1 MLLEAALEQLQ
12 LENAPTKL
20 PDTQPSDTPAPQPPQ
35 HPLSD
40 SLGISELLKVLQPD
54 PVPQG
59 EVPNDPFCFGTGP
72 FSAKKLRHVVDYITH
87 LGPSQQ
93 EDTKVTI
100 AGVDVAVAKAK
111 LSIDKIN
118 HAQYIEGSLRILR
131 EMILQDSLP
140 TQQVVNHVNYLIQ
153 VACLAQTNQ
162 WQRVLQYDTYRK
174 EQHEHGFLLLRK

>member
-1 MLLEAALEQLQ
+1 MS
-12 LENAPTKL
+12 P
-20 PDTQPSDTPAPQPPQ
+20 
-35 HPLSD
+35 
-40 SLGISELLKVLQPD
+40 I
-54 PVPQG
+54 
-59 EVPNDPFCFGTGP
+59 
-72 FSAKKLRHVVDYITH
+72 

-100 AGVDVAVAKAK
+100 AGIDVAVAKVK

-162 WQRVLQYDTYRK
+162 WQRVLQYDTTYRK
-174 EQHEHGFLLLRK
+174 EQHEHGFAWGTTSAFLLNSHLVPNHGAAKNAPKKTHTTNPRTNKTVCYSFNGRVGCNRANCRFDHVCLTCFSPSHSQLEHKENHQGKN